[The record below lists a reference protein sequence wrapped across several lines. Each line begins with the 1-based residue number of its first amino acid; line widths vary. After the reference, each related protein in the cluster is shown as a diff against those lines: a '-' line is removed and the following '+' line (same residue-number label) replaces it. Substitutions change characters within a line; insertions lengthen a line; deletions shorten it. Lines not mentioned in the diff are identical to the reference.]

1 MPEHERITRDPD
13 VMGGQPV
20 IAGTRIPVATILNDL
35 ATGSTEAQ
43 ILQDYPRLR
52 LEDIRAAL
60 AFAAASVQDDRL
72 VAAE

>member
-1 MPEHERITRDPD
+1 MAHERIKRDPLI
-13 VMGGQPV
+13 MSGQPV

-43 ILQDYPRLR
+43 VLEDYPTLS

-60 AFAAASVQDDRL
+60 AYASAFLRDERL